1 MKNFFKL
8 TTAAFVI
15 ASMASC
21 STDDFFGSSAENTVK
36 KGVYVTVENMT
47 DEQTTRAALDPND
60 GNELYWQATDVLQV
74 FDASLQKYDLYEFT
88 EDNLFANKKTKS
100 NIESVQYA
108 LFGNVTAHG
117 WDYDTDGVTADFD
130 IPKEWK
136 WAEAEVGE
144 NEVEAYESMLPMWG
158 PAQEDVELGIKAKLY
173 FLTAILKVN
182 LENVPGN
189 ATWIGVEAY
198 TDLSGNNE
206 AKITGTFRAQVATG
220 DQKATDAKL
229 VPIASKED
237 GYGGKIFVDV
247 SKASRDKS
255 VLYIPIIDGTYKLF
269 RVKYYTDADHTTAA
283 GTLGSY
289 KNLKFTRGAVKPAT
303 YKAFETKGNTPSA
316 VSKAILLKADATE
329 PVVINATENTQMA
342 DDDDAIYI
350 PNMNQ
355 DLTINLKN
363 VKKSTNADDLIID
376 DNGDGFAQKL
386 VLNIAG
392 TESDITSIYIQA
404 PDADVV
410 IKGVYKNTIG
420 IEGECKT
427 LIIGDATEEAA
438 KTSVGAVKPEV
449 STGDIV
455 INGTANSLAIKD
467 NANTNEITINGVLTD
482 AFDASTFDDE
492 TDANRF
498 LTVTFGEKGVATA
511 GVTAKCDITIPEKAN
526 GGAIS
531 TTKSVTVNG
540 TAKSVASTGEG
551 TITIAKGAKV
561 TGTAS
566 TDVVTATKGNVTIAG
581 EVTAGNVVATAGD
594 LTVSGEVKAGNVTAT
609 NGKLTVSGKIT
620 GDATATDGDV
630 EVARATEGIAVS
642 GTLSIP
648 GNSKTLTLTGG
659 YIGKLDANIATNKEL
674 TISNTEVAPTAIK
687 AYADDVAEKVKTSIS
702 TWCGTYPEYK
712 NNAYTNAAYFNQG
725 TIMTASEFVMYSG
738 AANAKILANIALG
751 TDVAL
756 NSLATVASTTTLDG
770 NSKTISGGKITKKA
784 AAANEGVGLFK
795 TIAGTVKNL
804 TIDGLKIVAT
814 SDGADKYPVVGT
826 LAGTAAGTITNV
838 NVKNA
843 VLTSDNFVVGGLVG
857 QATGELT
864 ITGASQGEG
873 KDAFTTVAA
882 DITGKNKLGG
892 IVGEVA
898 AAGNVTIKLYK
909 AAPAFDATE
918 KNADSRTTNTHF
930 GTVAPFVGTAV
941 SGGKVQVAENADDAG
956 YKATAALTAEQ
967 RTALGFKN
975 NWITETSNY
984 YDFYGRKAIG
994 WCPTGVTVKIAGN
1007 VAAKVSVDGKA
1018 ATAAAAAALD
1028 VATAEEKELNI
1039 YVKE

>member
-1 MKNFFKL
+1 MRNLFKL

-21 STDDFFGSSAENTVK
+21 STDDFFGSSAENAVK
-36 KGVYVTVENMT
+36 KGVYVTVEDMT
-47 DEQTTRAALDPND
+47 DEQTTRAAYDPND
-60 GNELYWQATDVLQV
+60 GNALYWQEDDELQV
-74 FDASLQKYDLYEFT
+74 FDGSLQKYDIYEFT

-108 LFGNVTAHG
+108 LFGNVTSHG
-117 WDYDTDGVTADFD
+117 WDYDTDGVTADFY
-130 IPKEWK
+130 IPQEWA
-136 WAEAEVGE
+136 WDEAEVGE

-158 PAQEDVELGIKAKLY
+158 PAQEDAELGIKAKLY

-198 TDLSGNNE
+198 TDLSGSTQ
-206 AKITGTFRAQVATG
+206 AKINGTFRAQVATG
-220 DQKATDAKL
+220 EQKATDAKL
-229 VPIASKED
+229 VPIAD
-237 GYGGKIFVDV
+237 MPYPLDCGKIFVNV
-247 SKASRDKS
+247 ENASRNKS

-303 YKAFETKGNTPSA
+303 YKAFATKGDTPTSLNQ
-316 VSKAILLKADATE
+316 AILLKADATE
-329 PVVINATENTQMA
+329 PVVINATQNTQMA

-363 VKKSTNADDLIID
+363 VLKSTAKDQLIID

-392 TESDITSIYIQA
+392 TGSDITSIYLQV
-404 PDADVV
+404 PDANVV
-410 IKGVYKNTIG
+410 IKGVNKNTIG
-420 IEGECKT
+420 IQGECKT

-438 KTSVGAVKPEV
+438 KTSVGAVAPEPN
-449 STGDIV
+449 TGDVV
-455 INGTANSLAIKD
+455 INGTAASLTIPN
-467 NANTNEITINGVLTD
+467 NANTNEITINGVLTGL
-482 AFDASTFDDE
+482 FDASTFVDE
-492 TDANRF
+492 TNANRF

-511 GVTAKCDITIPEKAN
+511 GVKAKCDITIPEKAN
-526 GGAIS
+526 GGAIT

-540 TAKSVASTGEG
+540 TAASVASTGEG
-551 TITIAKGAKV
+551 T
-561 TGTAS
+561 
-566 TDVVTATKGNVTIAG
+566 VTIAG
-581 EVTAGNVVATAGD
+581 EVTGD
-594 LTVSGEVKAGNVTAT
+594 VTAAK
-609 NGKLTVSGKIT
+609 GKLIISGKIG
-620 GDATATDGDV
+620 GDATATNGDV
-630 EVARATEGIAVS
+630 EVARTTEGVAVS
-642 GTLSIP
+642 GKLSIP
-648 GNSKTLTLTGG
+648 GESKTLTLTGG
-659 YIGKLDANIATNKEL
+659 YIGELDANVDSKKEL
-674 TISNTEVAPTAIK
+674 TISNTETVPTAIK
-687 AYADDVAEKVKTSIS
+687 AFATGDADKVKTSTS
-702 TWCGTYPEYK
+702 TWCGKYPK
-712 NNAYTNAAYFNQG
+712 LTGDGNFAAYFNQS
-725 TIMTASEFVMYSG
+725 TITTASEFVAYSS
-738 AANAKILANIALG
+738 AVDTKILANIALG

-756 NSLATVASTTTLDG
+756 NSLTTVATGKTLDG
-770 NSKTISGGKITKKA
+770 NKKTISGGKITKKA
-784 AAANEGVGLFK
+784 AEANEGVGLFK
-795 TIAGTVKNL
+795 TIAGTVKDL

-814 SDGADKYPVVGT
+814 SDGDSKYPVVGT
-826 LAGTAAGTITNV
+826 LAGKGSGTINNV

-857 QATGELT
+857 QVTGGALT
-864 ITGASQGEG
+864 ITGASQGTG

-898 AAGNVTIKLYK
+898 ASSTVTITLYK
-909 AAPAFDATE
+909 AAPSFTVTE
-918 KNADSRTTNTHF
+918 VNNDSRHANTNF

-941 SGGKVQVAENADDAG
+941 SGGTVTVASDDDAG
-956 YKATAALTAEQ
+956 YKATAALTAAQ

-975 NWITETSNY
+975 NWITESTNY

-994 WCPTGVTVKIAGN
+994 WCTTTTGPSVTIAGGT
-1007 VAAKVSVDGKA
+1007 AAKVTADYKA
-1018 ATAAAAAALD
+1018 ATAAAAAAFD
-1028 VATAEEKELNI
+1028 VKTADDKELNI

>member
-1 MKNFFKL
+1 MRNFIKL

-36 KGVYVTVENMT
+36 KGVYVTVEDMT
-47 DEQTTRAALDPND
+47 DEQTTRAAFDPND
-60 GNELYWQATDVLQV
+60 GNALYWQPTDVLQV
-74 FDASLQKYDLYEFT
+74 FDGALQKYDLYEFT

-108 LFGNVTAHG
+108 LFGDVKAHG
-117 WDYDTDGVTADFD
+117 WDYETDGVTADFN
-130 IPKEWK
+130 IPEEWE

-158 PAQEDVELGIKAKLY
+158 PAQEDAELGIKAKLY
-173 FLTAILKVN
+173 FLTSILKVN

-198 TDLSGNNE
+198 TDLSGGTP
-206 AKITGTFRAQVATG
+206 AKITGTFRAQIATG
-220 DQKATDAKL
+220 EEKATDAKL
-229 VPIASKED
+229 VPID
-237 GYGGKIFVDV
+237 DNLYGGKIYVNVED
-247 SKASRDKS
+247 ASRDKS
-255 VLYIPIIDGTYKLF
+255 VLYIPIIEGTYKLF
-269 RVKYYTDADHTTAA
+269 RVKYYTDANHTVVG

-303 YKAFETKGNTPSA
+303 YKAFATKGDTPTSLNQ
-316 VSKAILLKADATE
+316 AILLKADATE
-329 PVVINATENTQMA
+329 PVVINATQNTQMA

-355 DLTINLKN
+355 DLTINLQN
-363 VKKSTNADDLIID
+363 VLKSTGKDQLIID

-386 VLNIAG
+386 VLNIGG
-392 TESDITSIYIQA
+392 TASTITSIYLQV

-410 IKGVYKNTIG
+410 IKGQNLTGVG
-420 IEGECKT
+420 VQGECKT
-427 LIIGDATEEAA
+427 LIIGDATEEAN
-438 KTSVGAVKPEV
+438 KTSVGAVTPEPN
-449 STGDIV
+449 TGDVV
-455 INGTANSLAIKD
+455 INGTAASLTIPN
-467 NANTNEITINGVLTD
+467 NANTNEITINGVLT
-482 AFDASTFDDE
+482 AALNVSTFVDE
-492 TDANRF
+492 TNANRF
-498 LTVTFGEKGVATA
+498 LTVTFGEKGEATA
-511 GVTAKCDITIPEKAN
+511 GVTAKCDITIPEKAK

-540 TAKSVASTGEG
+540 TAASVESTGEG

-561 TGTAS
+561 SGTAS
-566 TDVVTATKGNVTIAG
+566 TDVVKAKKGNVTIAG

-609 NGKLTVSGKIT
+609 KGKLIISGTIT

-630 EVARATEGIAVS
+630 EVARTTEGIAVS
-642 GTLSIP
+642 GKLSIA
-648 GNSKTLTLTGG
+648 GESKTLTLTGG
-659 YIGKLDANIATNKEL
+659 YINELTSNVTSKKEL

-687 AYADDVAEKVKTSIS
+687 TYTNDATKIKTSTS
-702 TWCGTYPEYK
+702 TWCGINPKLTGDG
-712 NNAYTNAAYFNQG
+712 NFSAYFNG
-725 TIMTASEFVMYSG
+725 VNIMTASEFVAYSG
-738 AANAKILANIALG
+738 AADAKILANIALG

-756 NSLATVASTTTLDG
+756 NSLATVATGMTLDG
-770 NSKTISGGKITKKA
+770 NKKTISGGKITKKA
-784 AAANEGVGLFK
+784 AEANEGVGLFK
-795 TIAGTVKNL
+795 TIAGTVKDL

-814 SDGADKYPVVGT
+814 SDGNTKNPVVGT
-826 LAGTAAGTITNV
+826 LAGKGSGTINNV

-857 QATGELT
+857 QATGGTLT
-864 ITGASQGEG
+864 ITGASQGTG

-898 AAGNVTIKLYK
+898 ATTTVTITLYK
-909 AAPAFDATE
+909 AAPNFNATE
-918 KNADSRTTNTHF
+918 VNNDSRHANTNF

-941 SGGKVQVAENADDAG
+941 SGGTVTVGSADDAG
-956 YKATAALTAEQ
+956 YKATAALTAAQ

-975 NWITETSNY
+975 NWITESTNY

-994 WCPTGVTVKIAGN
+994 WCTTTSGPSVTIAGGA
-1007 VAAKVSVDGKA
+1007 AAKVDDNAKA

-1028 VATAEEKELNI
+1028 VATATTLPLNI